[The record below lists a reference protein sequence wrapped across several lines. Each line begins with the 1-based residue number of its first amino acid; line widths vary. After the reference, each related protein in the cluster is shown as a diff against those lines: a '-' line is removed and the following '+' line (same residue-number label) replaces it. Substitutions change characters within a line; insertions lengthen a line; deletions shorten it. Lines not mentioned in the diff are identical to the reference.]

1 MRAPHYCRCSW
12 SASIRGSLV
21 LVLVLIV
28 VVLGVG
34 ITLYLQRR
42 RSDALREKFGPEYQR
57 TVSQLGDERKAE
69 AELNAREKR
78 VRKLDIRALSP
89 EERARFVQSWKRAQA
104 RFVDEPSQA
113 AADADILV
121 QDLMKA
127 RGYPVGDFEQRAA
140 DVSVDHP
147 EVVTNYRAAR
157 EIAVRN
163 NAGDATTEDIRQALV
178 HYRSLFNE
186 LLQPNG
192 TRTEEAQ

>member
-1 MRAPHYCRCSW
+1 MNTIA
-12 SASIRGSLV
+12 IL
-21 LVLVLIV
+21 LLVLIV

-89 EERARFVQSWKRAQA
+89 EERARFVESWKRAQA

-127 RGYPVGDFEQRAA
+127 RGYQVGDFEQRAA

-163 NAGDATTEDIRQALV
+163 TAGDATTEDIRQALV

-186 LLQPNG
+186 LLQTNG
-192 TRTEEAQ
+192 TRTEETQ